1 MATIVQDIDPST
13 NTVNSFFLRSVHN
26 DFSRDFLFR
35 IVSVNIDGPNSNEKL
50 VLGKNDLVYAKTG
63 KLPGR
68 TIGNTEVKY
77 AGQTFNMPAAVSF
90 PGSDGYE
97 IDFYCSES
105 SYLREKLMNE
115 STRTFGNI
123 YGLAGTGGDGLG
135 TIANQNS
142 YILLHQLNKKLQ
154 PIYEYKLIGCS
165 IRSVGDLAYQTA
177 EGTGSVVSFNC
188 TIAYHFFE
196 RNLLGGETYEQWIP
210 IDR

>member
-1 MATIVQDIDPST
+1 MATIVQDVDPST
-13 NTVNSFFLRSVHN
+13 NTINSFFLRSVHN

-35 IVSVNIDGPNSNEKL
+35 IVSINIDGPNANEKL

-77 AGQTFNMPAAVSF
+77 AGQTFNMPAAVTF

-105 SYLREKLMNE
+105 AYLREKLMNE

-142 YILLHQLNKKLQ
+142 YMILHQLNKKLQ
-154 PIYEYKLIGCS
+154 PLYEYKLVGCS
-165 IRSVGDLAYQTA
+165 IRNVGDIAYQTA
-177 EGTGSVVSFNC
+177 EGSGSVVSFNC

-196 RNLLGGETYEQWIP
+196 RNLLGGDAYEKWIP